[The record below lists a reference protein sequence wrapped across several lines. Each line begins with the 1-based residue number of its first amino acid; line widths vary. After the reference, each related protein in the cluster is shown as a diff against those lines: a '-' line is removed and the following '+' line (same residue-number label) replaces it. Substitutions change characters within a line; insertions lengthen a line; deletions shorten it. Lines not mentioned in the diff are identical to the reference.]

1 MIFSIRKPPI
11 HKKSASA
18 LSSPDKHK
26 THRTRRLL
34 FVFLSGVAYD
44 LGRKGFISSLEELG
58 AGAGQF
64 SRSKQVILS
73 YFVKK
78 PAPYE
83 N

>member
-1 MIFSIRKPPI
+1 MSC
-11 HKKSASA
+11 
-18 LSSPDKHK
+18 
-26 THRTRRLL
+26 
-34 FVFLSGVAYD
+34 VAYD

-64 SRSKQVILS
+64 SMSKQVILS